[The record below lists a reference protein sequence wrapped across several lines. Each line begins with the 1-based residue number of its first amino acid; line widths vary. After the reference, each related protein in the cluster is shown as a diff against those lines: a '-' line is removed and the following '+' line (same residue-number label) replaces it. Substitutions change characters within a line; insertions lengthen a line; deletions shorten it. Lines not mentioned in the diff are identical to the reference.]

1 VFLAEQIVVQV
12 IIILLGFKQKVIAL
26 LNDLLPI
33 RRLRKSSVNFV
44 LSKFT
49 TLGFGMVIA
58 IP

>member
-33 RRLRKSSVNFV
+33 RRLRKSSVNFGF
-44 LSKFT
+44 SKFT